1 MAEEVRS
8 LLYKHDLSLDPRTHV
23 KARCSSLNQAL
34 GQADL
39 RGSLNSQSSQSSERR
54 VQWEAC
60 LIWKVEV
67 HEVDL

>member
-1 MAEEVRS
+1 MRS
-8 LLYKHDLSLDPRTHV
+8 LLYKLDLSLDGRTHV
-23 KARCSSLNQAL
+23 KARCSSLHQAL

-39 RGSLNSQSSQSSERR
+39 RGSLNSQSSQSSALR